1 MAESGVKETAMFG
14 VEAKNK
20 QIHTVISIITSFL
33 M

>member
-1 MAESGVKETAMFG
+1 MAESGVMETAMVG

-20 QIHTVISIITSFL
+20 QIHTLIFIITSFL